1 MDRIIK
7 LLPKNI
13 AEQVINSSN
22 KNFIE
27 EIRLSIGK
35 PVIVIARGCEEI
47 KTYKVTSDDIKVI
60 VQKISNYS
68 LYAFEDEIRQGYITI
83 DGGHRVGISGQCV
96 IDKNSVKTIKYIS
109 SLNIRVAREIVGC
122 SDKIMKYIVSE
133 QNVKN
138 ILIVS
143 PPKCGKTTLIR
154 DISRNISNGYKN
166 LKFKGKRVAIIDE
179 RSEIASCHRGIPQ
192 MNVGMRTDVYDNC
205 IKSEGMIMAIRTM
218 APDVI
223 VCDEIGTKKDVEG
236 LVMAFNSGVSIIC
249 SIHGNSVEEVYKRQ
263 IFREILEDKLIN
275 KIIVLSNRNGVG
287 SIETIYDV

>member
-35 PVIVIARGCEEI
+35 PVIVMARGYEEI
-47 KTYKVTSDDIKVI
+47 KTYKVTSDDIKII

-109 SLNIRVAREIVGC
+109 SLNIRVAREVIGC

-154 DISRNISNGYKN
+154 DISRNISNGYKK
-166 LKFKGKRVAIIDE
+166 LEFKGKRVAIIDE

-223 VCDEIGTKKDVEG
+223 VCDEIGTKKDIDG
-236 LVMAFNSGVSIIC
+236 LIMAFNSGVSIIC

-287 SIETIYDV
+287 SVETIYDV